1 MAQEVKCLHSKH
13 EDPIAVDPRPDH
25 GDRGGQAWPMDEL
38 QAQRQTLPQK
48 PIQNVMEDEN

>member
-1 MAQEVKCLHSKH
+1 MHSKH